1 MTSAEES
8 ALNGLSKLQAYIE
21 KNDYRGYDPYDGLMS
36 PLFKLPV
43 LKSNKLVR
51 FGTQQL
57 VKRLPFNV
65 RPLLLVPK
73 GYNPVTLGLCIQGY
87 AYLSEAEPKNREK
100 YVKLIQKLADDLI
113 ALKSKGYSGLCWGYD
128 FDWEARYAKMPA
140 FMPTVVATGII
151 SNALFVA
158 HQITKL
164 ESLAEMVTSCAD
176 FVIKD
181 LNRTELDGNIC
192 FSYGPDDEQQVFN
205 ASMKG
210 VRVLAQA
217 YSINKDKNLIEL
229 AESAVKFVVN
239 QQDNDGGWAYSLSKV
254 GGWTDNYHTGYV
266 LDCLEEFQ
274 RLSGNDSY
282 NESLKNGYQFYLNH
296 FITDVGIPKFYH
308 NNIYPVDC
316 TSASQTILT
325 TLRFSDVHLA
335 TKVADW
341 MIGNMQKKNGSFA
354 FRKYKR
360 YTEKTSFM
368 RWSDAWMFAALAN
381 LKYSLKE

>member
-282 NESLKNGYQFYLNH
+282 NESLMNGYQFYLNH

-368 RWSDAWMFAALAN
+368 RWSDAWMFSALAN

>member
-43 LKSNKLVR
+43 LKSNKLIR

>member
-8 ALNGLSKLQAYIE
+8 AINGLSKLQAYIE
-21 KNDYRGYDPYDGLMS
+21 KNNYRGYDPYDGLMS
-36 PLFKLPV
+36 PFFKLPI
-43 LKSNKLVR
+43 LKSNKLIR

-87 AYLSEAEPKNREK
+87 AYLSLAEPENQDKH
-100 YVKLIQKLADDLI
+100 VKLIQKLADDLI

-151 SNALFVA
+151 SNALFIA
-158 HQITKL
+158 YQITKQ

-181 LNRTELDGNIC
+181 LNRTELNGNIC

-217 YSINKDKNLIEL
+217 YSITKDKSFIEL

-239 QQDNDGGWAYSLSKV
+239 QQDEDGGWAYSLSKV

-274 RLSGNDSY
+274 RLSEIDSY
-282 NESLKNGYQFYLNH
+282 NESLKKGYQFYLNH
-296 FITDVGIPKFYH
+296 FITAEGIPKFYH

-325 TLRFSDVHLA
+325 TLRFSDVQLA
-335 TKVADW
+335 TKVANW

-354 FRKYKR
+354 FRKYKH